1 MIDFIGV
8 SALKQLYHWIRRSG
22 KQNKNVAMVG
32 YHWIRREIPYSDE
45 GTFSVLA
52 QSSKLTIG
60 GRQGGVKGVNS
71 SFLEDDIIAIGVAV
85 KFYKKMRAYFLS

>member
-32 YHWIRREIPYSDE
+32 YHWIRREILYSDE
-45 GTFSVLA
+45 GAFSVLA
-52 QSSKLTIG
+52 QSSKFTIG
-60 GRQGGVKGVNS
+60 GRSRGRQGG
-71 SFLEDDIIAIGVAV
+71 
-85 KFYKKMRAYFLS
+85 

>member
-22 KQNKNVAMVG
+22 KQNKIIAMVG
-32 YHWIRREIPYSDE
+32 YYWIRREIPYSDE

-52 QSSKLTIG
+52 QRPKFKINNWG
-60 GRQGGVKGVNS
+60 DVKGAS
-71 SFLEDDIIAIGVAV
+71 RGLIPAFWKMITLPLE
-85 KFYKKMRAYFLS
+85 LP